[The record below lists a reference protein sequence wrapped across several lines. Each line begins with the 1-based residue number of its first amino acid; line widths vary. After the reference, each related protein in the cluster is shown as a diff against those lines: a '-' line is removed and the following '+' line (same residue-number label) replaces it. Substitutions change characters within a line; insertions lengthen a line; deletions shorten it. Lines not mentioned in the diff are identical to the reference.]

1 MIYPTIDTASPL
13 HMGATTVD
21 GLLTQAIKAHQA
33 LDFERAEPAYRAVL
47 QHEPEHADAH
57 HNLGVLLAVQL
68 LRPLEALP
76 HFEAALNTGAE
87 SSQFWFSYID
97 GLVRCQH
104 FELARQVLPLAQG
117 LSMAMVN
124 ALTERMPRLVDA
136 PLHGAMA
143 APVQEPSQTDKQA
156 LVNAFQQKN
165 YEQGEAHA
173 RAMVQ
178 RYPDSGFAW
187 KALGTMLQPQG
198 KKDEALEAK
207 KHAVHLAPGDA
218 EGLCNLGRAHFELG
232 QIAES
237 IAVFLATVAVKPDY
251 AEAFNNLGLAF
262 NANGQLDEA
271 HTCFNRAIAL
281 QPDFA
286 EAYNNLSGIF
296 NAHGLIDEAIDAL
309 QHAIAAKPDHHVAF
323 DNLLFALNYDPDKTA
338 EAIFARYQDFDRRFG
353 QPHRAD
359 WLPHGNPPSA
369 GRRLKVGYVSPDFKH
384 HACSFFMEPLLAH
397 HDARLVDVYAYAE
410 LTQEDDSTQR
420 YKHYAEHWVPTRG
433 MTDAALAKRI
443 RADGIDI
450 LVDLAGHTAGNRLGV
465 FALKPAPVSMSWM
478 GYGYTT
484 GLQAIDYYLTDAA
497 SAPAGC
503 EPLFSEEL
511 WRLPGSYTAYRAP
524 TTMGDVSPLPALERG
539 YVTLGTLTRG
549 VRINHRTIRVWAAI
563 LLRLPT
569 ARIVIDSS
577 SFRDV
582 AVQQAAIDRF
592 VAHGIAPERLH
603 IGYNSPPWDVLRGI
617 DIGLDCFPHN
627 SGTTLFES
635 LYMGLPFVSLA
646 GRPSVGRIGSAIL
659 HGVGHPEWIAESE
672 DDYVE
677 KVLALA
683 RDLPALARQRA
694 TLRAQM
700 QASPLMDEA
709 GFARTVE
716 AAYQNMFT
724 RWEAVPRVQA
734 PAARLESPKSQ
745 PSMDD
750 MKLLTSFFESRDFS
764 AGAEVARAMTQQYPR
779 HGFGWKAL
787 GALLQASG
795 HAEEALKAKQ
805 QAAQWMPQDAE
816 AACNLGHSL
825 QDLDHTLQAEA
836 ALQRA
841 LALKPAYPEAL
852 NNLAITYQKMGRLDA
867 SEANFRA
874 ALALSPGHQGMFDNL
889 LFTLNYHPGHTA
901 EEIFSS
907 YQVYEQR
914 FGAPYRA
921 EWQPH
926 GNSRNPARR
935 LKVGYVSPD
944 FRNHSCTFFMEPLL
958 AHHDAAVV
966 EVTAYAD
973 LARGDAVSLRY
984 QSYVDHWVPTR
995 GLSDAALAERIRA
1008 DGIDLLVDLAG
1019 HTVGNRLGVF
1029 ARKPA
1034 PVALSWMGYGYT
1046 TGLRAIDYYLT
1057 DAASVP
1063 SGSEHLFSEAPWRLP
1078 GCYTAYRPGTA
1089 MGEVN
1094 ALPALER
1101 GYVTL
1106 GTLTRGVRINHR
1118 TIRVWAQILHK
1129 LPTARLVIDSRSF
1142 KDAGVQQAL
1151 LSKFIAQGIAP
1162 ERVDVGFNSP
1172 PWNVLRGIDIGLDC
1186 FPHNSGTT
1194 LFETLYMGLPYVTL
1208 ADRPG
1213 VGRIGSAILHGLG
1226 HPEWIAQT
1234 EAEYVEKVVAL
1245 GSDLPTLAQ
1254 LRATLRSQ
1262 MQASPLMDEPGFARQ
1277 VEQAYGQMFARWV
1290 ADVPP
1295 GGVEATPSPGSM
1307 NALVRQFQDQA
1318 FDQGAESART
1328 LVQRYPR
1335 HGYSWKLLGSFL
1347 HKQQRMPEALQAKQ
1361 RAVDLLPDDTEALFN
1376 LALACEQQGLM
1387 SQAEQC
1393 YRRVIALQPGD
1404 AEAQHNL
1411 GHALFGQGH
1420 RDLALPCYREAL
1432 RLKPDFV
1439 AAHIGLGGLL
1449 QEAGMVVEAES
1460 IWRSLLRLTPSDM
1473 QAALYLSR
1481 TLQRQG
1487 RRAEA
1492 EACMRSA
1499 VVVKGGDYES
1509 YFHRGNFLGELG
1521 LLAEAEA
1528 DFRCAL
1534 ELKPDAVPVM
1544 SNLGAN
1550 LKEQGRL
1557 TESEAVLAE
1566 AVALDP
1572 TFAAS
1577 WANHA
1582 IALLMQGLL
1591 AEAQQ
1596 SFDRALELCDYA
1608 APIYSSLLFALNYD
1622 PDKTAE
1628 AIFARYQDF
1637 DRRFGQ
1643 PHRADWLP
1651 HGNPPS
1657 AGRRLKVGYVSPD
1670 FKHHACSFFMEPL
1683 LAHHDARLV
1692 DVYAYAELTQE
1703 DDSTQRY
1710 KHYAEHW
1717 VPTRGMTD
1725 AALAKRI
1732 RADGIDILVDLAGHT
1747 AGNRL
1752 GVFALKPAPVS
1763 MSWMGYGYTTGL
1775 QAIDYYLTDAAS
1787 APAGCE
1793 PLFSEELWRLP
1804 GSYTAYRAPT
1814 TMGDVSPL
1822 PALER
1827 GYVTLGTLTRGVRI
1841 NHRTI
1846 RVWAAILLRLPTARI
1861 VIDSSSFR
1869 DVAVQQAAIDRFVA
1883 HGIAPERLHIG
1894 YNSPPWDVLRGIDIG
1909 LDCFPHNSGTT
1920 LFESLYMGLPFVSL
1934 AGRPSVGRI
1943 GSAILH
1949 GVGHPEWIAESEDD
1963 YVEKVLALAR
1973 DLPALA
1979 RQRATLRAQ
1988 MQASPLMDEAGFART
2003 VEAAY
2008 QNMFT
2013 RWEET
2018 KK

>member
-1 MIYPTIDTASPL
+1 MIDASTEASSPQ
-13 HMGATTVD
+13 HTGISAVD
-21 GLLTQAIKAHQA
+21 GLLAQAIEAHRA
-33 LDFERAEPAYRAVL
+33 LDFAGAEASYRAVL
-47 QHEPEHADAH
+47 EHEPEHADAS

-76 HFEAALNTGAE
+76 YFEVALNADAE
-87 SSQFWFSYID
+87 RPQFWFSYID
-97 GLVRCQH
+97 GLVRSQH
-104 FELARQVLPLAQG
+104 FDLARQVLPLAQG
-117 LSMAMVN
+117 LSVAMVN
-124 ALTERMPRLVDA
+124 ALTERMPAVA
-136 PLHGAMA
+136 VEPPPVA
-143 APVQEPSQTDKQA
+143 AAIQEPTQAEKQA
-156 LVNAFQQKN
+156 LVDHFRHKN
-165 YEQGEAHA
+165 YAQGEAHA

-198 KKDEALEAK
+198 KKEEALQAK
-207 KHAVHLAPGDA
+207 QRAVDLLPGDA
-218 EGLCNLGRAHFELG
+218 EGLCNLGRAYFELG
-232 QIAES
+232 RIAES
-237 IAVFLATVAVKPDY
+237 IAVFRTTVAVQPDY

-262 NANGQLDEA
+262 NADGQIHEA
-271 HTCFNRAIAL
+271 HRCFERAIAL

-309 QHAIAAKPDHHVAF
+309 EHAIAAKPDHRVAF
-323 DNLLFALNYDPDKTA
+323 DNLLFVANYHPDASA
-338 EAIFARYQDFDRRFG
+338 EALFARYRDFDRRFG
-353 QPHRAD
+353 QPHRAA
-359 WLPHGNPPSA
+359 WAPHPNPPGA
-369 GRRLKVGYVSPDFKH
+369 GRRLKVGYVSPDFRH
-384 HACSFFMEPLLAH
+384 HACTFFMEPLLAH
-397 HDARLVDVYAYAE
+397 HDASRVDVYAYAE
-410 LTQEDDSTQR
+410 FTQEDAATQR
-420 YKHYAEHWVPTRG
+420 YQRYAEHWVPTRG
-433 MTDAALAKRI
+433 MTDAALAQRI

-503 EPLFSEEL
+503 EHLFSEKP
-511 WRLPGSYTAYRAP
+511 WRLPGSYTAYRPGPA
-524 TTMGDVSPLPALERG
+524 MGEVNALPALERG

-569 ARIVIDSS
+569 ARLVIDSS
-577 SFRDV
+577 SFKD
-582 AVQQAAIDRF
+582 ASVQQAAIAKF
-592 VAHGIAPERLH
+592 IAHGVDPERVEV
-603 IGYNSPPWDVLRGI
+603 GFNSPPWDVLRGI

-659 HGVGHPEWIAESE
+659 HGVGHPEWIADSE
-672 DDYVE
+672 DAYVD
-677 KVLALA
+677 KVVALGQ
-683 RDLPALARQRA
+683 DLPALAHQRA

-700 QASPLMDEA
+700 QSSRLMDEA
-709 GFARTVE
+709 GFARQVE
-716 AAYQNMFT
+716 EAYTQMFA
-724 RWEAVPRVQA
+724 RWEAAPKIQA
-734 PAARLESPKSQ
+734 PALRSKSKSTE
-745 PSMDD
+745 PSLDD
-750 MKLLTSFFESRDFS
+750 MKLLSSFFESRDFA
-764 AGAEVARAMTQQYPR
+764 AGVVAARAMAQQYPL

-795 HAEEALKAKQ
+795 QAEEALAAKQ
-805 QAAQWMPQDAE
+805 RAAELMPQDAE

-825 QDLDHTLQAEA
+825 QDLDRTTEAEA
-836 ALQRA
+836 SLLRA

-852 NNLAITYQKMGRLDA
+852 NNLAITCQKMGRLVE
-867 SEANFRA
+867 SEAHFRA
-874 ALALSPGHQGMFDNL
+874 ALALSPTHQGMFDNL
-889 LFTLNYHPGHTA
+889 LFTLNYHPGHSA
-901 EEIFSS
+901 EEIFAS
-907 YQVYEQR
+907 YQAYEQR
-914 FGAPYRA
+914 FGAPHRA
-921 EWQPH
+921 HWQPH
-926 GNSRNPARR
+926 RNDRNPARR
-935 LKVGYVSPD
+935 LRVGYVSPD
-944 FRNHSCTFFMEPLL
+944 FRSHSCTFFMEPLL

-973 LARGDAVSLRY
+973 LARGDAVSQRY
-984 QSYVDHWVPTR
+984 QGYVDHWVPTR
-995 GLSDAALAERIRA
+995 GMTDAALAERIRA
-1008 DGIDLLVDLAG
+1008 DGIDILVDLAG

-1034 PVALSWMGYGYT
+1034 PVSLSWMGYGYT

-1063 SGSEHLFSEAPWRLP
+1063 PGSEQLFSEEPWRLP
-1078 GCYTAYRPGTA
+1078 GCYTAYRPGPA

-1094 ALPALER
+1094 ALPARER

-1118 TIRVWAQILHK
+1118 TIRVWAQILRQ

-1142 KDAGVQQAL
+1142 KDTGVQQATIAE
-1151 LSKFIAQGIAP
+1151 FIAQGIDP
-1162 ERVDVGFNSP
+1162 VRVDVGFNSP
-1172 PWNVLRGIDIGLDC
+1172 PWDVLRGIDIGLDC

-1194 LFETLYMGLPYVTL
+1194 LFETLYMGLPFVTL
-1208 ADRPG
+1208 ADRPS

-1234 EAEYVEKVVAL
+1234 EAEYVDKVVAL
-1245 GSDLPTLAQ
+1245 ARDLPALAQ
-1254 LRATLRSQ
+1254 LRATLRGQ
-1262 MQASPLMDEPGFARQ
+1262 MQASPLMDESGFTRQ
-1277 VEQAYGQMFARWV
+1277 VEQAYRQMFTRWV
-1290 ADVPP
+1290 ADVAP
-1295 GGVEATPSPGSM
+1295 GDAEATPSPEAM
-1307 NALVRQFQDQA
+1307 NALVRLFQEEA
-1318 FDQGAESART
+1318 FDQGADAARA

-1347 HKQQRMPEALQAKQ
+1347 HRQKQMEEALQAKQ
-1361 RAVDLLPDDTEALFN
+1361 RAVALLPEDTEALFN
-1376 LALACEQQGLM
+1376 LALAYANQGLM
-1387 SQAEQC
+1387 SQAEHC

-1404 AEAQHNL
+1404 AEAHHNL
-1411 GHALFGQGH
+1411 GLALCGQGR
-1420 RDLALPCYREAL
+1420 RDEALPCYREAL
-1432 RLKPDFV
+1432 RLDPDFV
-1439 AAHIGLGGLL
+1439 QAHIGLGGLL
-1449 QEAGMVVEAES
+1449 QEAGKVVEAES
-1460 IWRSLLRLTPSDM
+1460 IWRSLLRLKPDDM
-1473 QAALYLSR
+1473 QASLFLSR
-1481 TLQRQG
+1481 CLQRQG

-1492 EACMRSA
+1492 EACIRSA
-1499 VVVKGGDYES
+1499 VVVQEDDYES
-1509 YFHRGNFLGELG
+1509 YFHRGNFLAELG
-1521 LLAEAEA
+1521 LLVEAEA
-1528 DFRCAL
+1528 DFRRAL
-1534 ELKPDAVPVM
+1534 EIQPGTVPVM

-1572 TFAAS
+1572 TFAAA

-1582 IALLMQGLL
+1582 IALLMQGRL
-1591 AEAQQ
+1591 AASQT
-1596 SFDRALELCDYA
+1596 SFVRALELCNYA
-1608 APIYSSLLFALNYD
+1608 AQIYSSLLFALNYD
-1622 PDKTAE
+1622 PDKTGE
-1628 AIFARYQDF
+1628 EIFSHYRDF
-1637 DRRFGQ
+1637 DRRYGQ
-1643 PHRADWLP
+1643 PHQAAWAA
-1651 HGNPPS
+1651 HANPPS

-1670 FKHHACSFFMEPL
+1670 FKNHACSFFMEPL
-1683 LAHHDARLV
+1683 LAHHDRRV
-1692 DVYAYAELTQE
+1692 VEVYAYAELTHE
-1703 DDSTQRY
+1703 DPATQRY
-1710 KHYAEHW
+1710 KRYVEHW

-1725 AALAKRI
+1725 ASLAQRI

-1752 GVFALKPAPVS
+1752 GLFARKPAPVS

-1787 APAGCE
+1787 APVGCE
-1793 PLFSEELWRLP
+1793 SVFSEQPWRLP
-1804 GSYTAYRAPT
+1804 GSYTAYRAPAAA
-1814 TMGDVSPL
+1814 MGEVSPL

-1846 RVWAAILLRLPTARI
+1846 RVWAAILQRLPTAHI
-1861 VIDSSSFR
+1861 VIDSSSFK
-1869 DVAVQQAAIDRFVA
+1869 DAAVQQAAIDRFVA
-1883 HGIAPERLHIG
+1883 QGIAPERLHIG

-1920 LFESLYMGLPFVSL
+1920 LFETLYMGLPFVSL

-1949 GVGHPEWIAESEDD
+1949 GVGHPEWIADSEDD
-1963 YVEKVLALAR
+1963 YVEKVLALAA

-1979 RQRATLRAQ
+1979 HLRANLRAQ
-1988 MQASPLMDEAGFART
+1988 MQTSRLMDEAGFART

-2008 QNMFT
+2008 QDMFT
-2013 RWEET
+2013 RWQET
-2018 KK
+2018 HT